1 MLRWAKRLFSS
12 QLEPEN
18 LEEDP
23 ISDQTDKIIQESET
37 TQSLLNRDLIMDNSR
52 EPASDQFGSIDDHL
66 GTSTKKHKKDKK
78 KKNKNKSMGGSASV
92 LRREYQIAGIQES
105 PEDVGASER
114 NPTTSPTPPSE
125 LSAKKEKRR
134 RQRSN
139 QIAFI
144 GDADRQE
151 ASPEGYPSGQVDR
164 PELDTE
170 ELAELGNT
178 KRSKSQQKRKH
189 RKSHQEESQI
199 TYNDHVPNEPVDAAQ
214 LEDTEHQEPE
224 VEVTTT
230 DSMSKKKNRRK
241 NHRSSTSHS
250 APPLEE
256 EISQQ
261 IETKAEEDLTHAN
274 VKSKKKKKSKLE
286 KTIASKVAQGNEEA
300 RERNRFPILINEV
313 PLEDALN
320 NHFGDESYLLKSN
333 TSKRDQLQQN
343 IEENGTQVLDNKS
356 HTSDKSVLSKSKTK
370 KSVAKPK
377 TPKVNRTEAGD
388 ANSAAL
394 LNQFISAGKNRRLEP
409 EPAVPSAKALG
420 KRPAVDEKVEHQSK
434 KRKQIDPDPRNGDI
448 RSMFSD
454 DAQNGG
460 SNVTTSKTKQKT
472 RRPASNIAVFISSP
486 AVRTSRSGNE
496 EIAGWT
502 TSDRRS
508 APAGNAQDSSDD
520 SLEYEEQSVDT
531 SITRRKRYLPVDEPS
546 LVAMEIP
553 KSVKIPKQKQ
563 ATSEKSTNKKSA
575 KAKKDP
581 LSGAKPKR
589 SRSQSVARPRDG
601 NGRLNEDET
610 RRIADAV
617 ELYRVDN
624 DLEQHAL
631 NTIIQNNALMDGKK
645 FWDFMTEEVPDV
657 AKRNL
662 QSWCRRNFHNY
673 AARGVW
679 TPEQDEELMELFKTM
694 PKKWSLIGAQ
704 LNRLPDD
711 CRDRW
716 RNYLSVT
723 NLELGP
729 WKLEEENQL
738 KDAVK
743 KCIDLVREDR
753 RREGLLTPEEENDD
767 TYYEHDISWMKVSE
781 LMDLSRSH
789 LQCYRKWKS
798 IKNREHAT
806 TDDLVAERIVI
817 SNSWKN
823 LKNYQE
829 ATKTLAGEKLQ
840 FLKAIRD
847 CKAGAE
853 SKIDWRAIDEKLD
866 RNHDAMEMRICLRGL
881 VHNITTH
888 ANKTLQ
894 ENVQLLIEAYE
905 QSAPH
910 EPEGYVDLPFESTGL
925 KKRTRKSKTSALF
938 ENNPQLYDVGGS
950 GTKAK
955 MRHRML
961 KTDESQGDHNSAGSQ
976 ESERFNYSVQ
986 VPDSTKKSKRAA
998 PVKKPIK
1005 SFALSTERV
1014 VDSDIENDN
1023 DDGVPTSAQ
1032 KPRSEDEDEDDDE
1045 DEDVQKQ
1052 RSNTKQAT
1060 YKKKSQPA
1068 ARTQKFE
1075 ESSEDEPEHQPESDS
1090 YSDSEDVEMADAQYD
1105 LNDRYP
1111 SNETSQSTQFH
1122 LGSSGSNGN
1131 KKNEQSISRKPDMPL
1146 DDSLHNYPPIDSDED
1161 SEMQDPDE
1169 LQVPAT
1175 PEHELQEGYSEL
1187 REESADLDESGQVY
1201 PNGQGDAESDAE
1213 STMDDMSDI
1222 PAKIIK
1228 KRAPG
1233 INGEGGVYFGR
1244 ESSVDL
1250 DQ

>member
-1 MLRWAKRLFSS
+1 
-12 QLEPEN
+12 
-18 LEEDP
+18 
-23 ISDQTDKIIQESET
+23 
-37 TQSLLNRDLIMDNSR
+37 MDNSR
-52 EPASDQFGSIDDHL
+52 EPASDQYGSIDDHT

-78 KKNKNKSMGGSASV
+78 KKKKSMGGSASV
-92 LRREYQIAGIQES
+92 LQREYRIAGIRES
-105 PEDVGASER
+105 PDDVGASER
-114 NPTTSPTPPSE
+114 DPAPSPTPASE
-125 LSAKKEKRR
+125 LSSKKEKRR
-134 RQRSN
+134 HRKSN
-139 QIAFI
+139 QNAHTEDVH
-144 GDADRQE
+144 GQE
-151 ASPEGYPSGQVDR
+151 ASSEAYPSGQADQ
-164 PELDTE
+164 PELGT
-170 ELAELGNT
+170 AELTQWGNT
-178 KRSKSQQKRKH
+178 KQSKSKQMRKH
-189 RKSHQEESQI
+189 RKSLPEESR
-199 TYNDHVPNEPVDAAQ
+199 TSYEDDVPNEPVDAAQ
-214 LEDTEHQEPE
+214 LEDTEYQEPE
-224 VEVTTT
+224 GEMAIT
-230 DSMSKKKNRRK
+230 DSASKKKNRRK
-241 NHRSSTSHS
+241 NHRSSTLNLE
-250 APPLEE
+250 PLGGE
-256 EISQQ
+256 EIRQQ
-261 IETKAEEDLTHAN
+261 TETKAEADLTHAN
-274 VKSKKKKKSKLE
+274 EKSKKKRKSKLE
-286 KTIASKVAQGNEEA
+286 KIFASEVAQGNEEA
-300 RERNRFPILINEV
+300 RDRNQSPILIDED
-313 PLEDALN
+313 PLADAEN
-320 NHFGDESYLLKSN
+320 NHFGDESYPLKSN
-333 TSKRDQLQQN
+333 TSKRDHSQEN
-343 IEENGTQVLDNKS
+343 NEENGAQAQGNKS
-356 HTSDKSVLSKSKTK
+356 HASDKSIPSKSKAK
-370 KSVAKPK
+370 KSVAKTK
-377 TPKVNRTEAGD
+377 TPKVKRTEAGD

-394 LNQFISAGKNRRLEP
+394 LNQFISAGKNRRLES
-409 EPAVPSAKALG
+409 EPAVLSAKALG
-420 KRPAVDEKVEHQSK
+420 KRPAVDEQVEQQSK

-454 DAQNGG
+454 DSQNGG
-460 SNVTTSKTKQKT
+460 STVTASKIKQKM
-472 RRPASNIAVFISSP
+472 RQPASNVDVAVSSP

-496 EIAGWT
+496 EMAGWT
-502 TSDRRS
+502 ASDRRS
-508 APAGNAQDSSDD
+508 ASSGNTQESSDD
-520 SLEYEEQSVDT
+520 TSEYEGKSVDT
-531 SITRRKRYLPVDEPS
+531 STTRRKRYLPVDEPS
-546 LVAMEIP
+546 LVSMETP
-553 KSVKIPKQKQ
+553 KLGKKQKQ
-563 ATSEKSTNKKSA
+563 KQGTSEKSTNKKST

-581 LSGAKPKR
+581 SSGAKPKR
-589 SRSQSVARPRDG
+589 SRSQSATRSRDG

-610 RRIADAV
+610 RKIADAV

-631 NTIIQNNALMDGKK
+631 NTIIQNNALNDGKK

-694 PKKWSLIGAQ
+694 PKKWALIGAR

-729 WKLEEENQL
+729 WKLEEEHQL

-767 TYYEHDISWMKVSE
+767 TYHEHDISWMKVSE

-823 LKNYQE
+823 LKSYQE

-847 CKAGAE
+847 SKAGAE

-881 VHNITTH
+881 VHNINTH
-888 ANKTLQ
+888 TNKTLQ

-925 KKRTRKSKTSALF
+925 KKRTRKSKTSPLF
-938 ENNPQLYDVGGS
+938 ENNPELYDVGGS
-950 GTKAK
+950 SSKVK

-961 KTDESQGDHNSAGSQ
+961 KADESQEDQNSAGNQ
-976 ESERFNYSVQ
+976 KSEQANNSVQ
-986 VPDSTKKSKRAA
+986 VPDSAKKSKRAA

-1014 VDSDIENDN
+1014 VDSDVENDS

-1032 KPRSEDEDEDDDE
+1032 KPRSEDEDDGEDA
-1045 DEDVQKQ
+1045 QKP
-1052 RSNTKQAT
+1052 RSKTKQAT
-1060 YKKKSQPA
+1060 HKKKSQLA
-1068 ARTQKFE
+1068 ARTEIVE
-1075 ESSEDEPEHQPESDS
+1075 ESSDGEPERQPESDPD
-1090 YSDSEDVEMADAQYD
+1090 SDSEDVEMADAQYD
-1105 LNDRYP
+1105 LNDKYR

-1131 KKNEQSISRKPDMPL
+1131 KKNKHSIGRESEDIPL
-1146 DDSLHNYPPIDSDED
+1146 DDSVHNYSPVDSDED
-1161 SEMQDPDE
+1161 SEMQDPNE
-1169 LQVPAT
+1169 LLQVPAT

-1187 REESADLDESGQVY
+1187 RQESADLDESSQVY
-1201 PNGQGDAESDAE
+1201 PNGQGDPESDAE

-1222 PAKIIK
+1222 PAKVIK

>member
-1 MLRWAKRLFSS
+1 MLSWAKGLFSS

-18 LEEDP
+18 LEEDQ
-23 ISDQTDKIIQESET
+23 ISDQTDKITQESKT
-37 TQSLLNRDLIMDNSR
+37 TRSLLNRDPIMDNSR
-52 EPASDQFGSIDDHL
+52 EPASDQFGSIDDHI
-66 GTSTKKHKKDKK
+66 GSSTKKHKKDK

-92 LRREYQIAGIQES
+92 LQREYQIAGIQES

-114 NPTTSPTPPSE
+114 NPSTSPTSPSE

-134 RQRSN
+134 RQKSN
-139 QIAFI
+139 QNAYN

-151 ASPEGYPSGQVDR
+151 ASSEAYQSGQVDQ

-170 ELAELGNT
+170 ELTELGNT
-178 KRSKSQQKRKH
+178 KQLKSQQKRKH

-199 TYNDHVPNEPVDAAQ
+199 SYEDYVPNEPVDAAQ

-224 VEVTTT
+224 VEMTTT
-230 DSMSKKKNRRK
+230 DSASKKKNRRK

-250 APPLEE
+250 APLGEE
-256 EISQQ
+256 EVLRQV
-261 IETKAEEDLTHAN
+261 ETKAEEDLTHASER
-274 VKSKKKKKSKLE
+274 SKKKKKSKLE
-286 KTIASKVAQGNEEA
+286 KTVASEVAQGNEED
-300 RERNRFPILINEV
+300 RDRNRFPILIDDV

-320 NHFGDESYLLKSN
+320 KHFGDESYLLKS
-333 TSKRDQLQQN
+333 SKRDQSQEN
-343 IEENGTQVLDNKS
+343 IEENGTQVLGNKS
-356 HTSDKSVLSKSKTK
+356 HTSDKSIPSKSKAK

-394 LNQFISAGKNRRLEP
+394 LNQFISAGKNRRLES

-420 KRPAVDEKVEHQSK
+420 KRPAIDEQVEHQSK

-454 DAQNGG
+454 DAQHGG
-460 SNVTTSKTKQKT
+460 STVTASKTKQKK
-472 RRPASNIAVFISSP
+472 RQPASNFDVVISSP

-496 EIAGWT
+496 EMAGWT
-502 TSDRRS
+502 ASDKRS
-508 APAGNAQDSSDD
+508 SSAGNAQDSSDD
-520 SLEYEEQSVDT
+520 SSEYEEQSVDT
-531 SITRRKRYLPVDEPS
+531 STTRRKRYLPVDEPS
-546 LVAMEIP
+546 LVAMETP
-553 KSVKIPKQKQ
+553 KSGKNPKQKQ
-563 ATSEKSTNKKSA
+563 APSEKSTNQKSA
-575 KAKKDP
+575 KARKD
-581 LSGAKPKR
+581 LSSGAKPKR
-589 SRSQSVARPRDG
+589 SKSQSVTRPRDG

-624 DLEQHAL
+624 GLEQHAL
-631 NTIIQNNALMDGKK
+631 NTIIQNNALIDGKK

-743 KCIDLVREDR
+743 RCIDLVREDR
-753 RREGLLTPEEENDD
+753 RREGLLTPEVENDD
-767 TYYEHDISWMKVSE
+767 TYHEHDISWMKVSE

-798 IKNREHAT
+798 IKNRERAS

-823 LKNYQE
+823 LKSYQE

-847 CKAGAE
+847 SKAGAE

-938 ENNPQLYDVGGS
+938 EDNPELYDVGGS
-950 GTKAK
+950 GSKAK

-961 KTDESQGDHNSAGSQ
+961 KTDESQGDRNSASNQ
-976 ESERFNYSVQ
+976 ESEQFNNSVQ
-986 VPDSTKKSKRAA
+986 VPDSAKKSKRAA
-998 PVKKPIK
+998 LVKKPIK

-1014 VDSDIENDN
+1014 ADSDVENDN

-1032 KPRSEDEDEDDDE
+1032 KPRSEDEDD
-1045 DEDVQKQ
+1045 DEDVQKS
-1052 RSNTKQAT
+1052 RSKTKKASH
-1060 YKKKSQPA
+1060 KKSQLA
-1068 ARTQKFE
+1068 TRTKIVE
-1075 ESSEDEPEHQPESDS
+1075 DSSEDEPERQPESDS
-1090 YSDSEDVEMADAQYD
+1090 NSDSEDVEMADAQYD
-1105 LNDRYP
+1105 LNDKYP

-1131 KKNEQSISRKPDMPL
+1131 KKNKHPISRKPDISL
-1146 DDSLHNYPPIDSDED
+1146 DDSVHNYSPVDSDED

-1201 PNGQGDAESDAE
+1201 PNGQGDAESDAD
-1213 STMDDMSDI
+1213 SIMDDMSDI
-1222 PAKIIK
+1222 PAKVIK

>member
-1 MLRWAKRLFSS
+1 MLSWAKGLFSS

-23 ISDQTDKIIQESET
+23 ISDQADKITQESET
-37 TQSLLNRDLIMDNSR
+37 TLSLLSRDLVMDNSR
-52 EPASDQFGSIDDHL
+52 EPASDQLAGVDDHA

-78 KKNKNKSMGGSASV
+78 KNRNTSMGGSASV
-92 LRREYQIAGIQES
+92 LQREYQIAGIQEG

-114 NPTTSPTPPSE
+114 NPATSPTPASE

-134 RQRSN
+134 RQKSN
-139 QIAFI
+139 QNAHTE
-144 GDADRQE
+144 DAGGQE
-151 ASPEGYPSGQVDR
+151 ASPEAYPSGQVDQ
-164 PELDTE
+164 PELRTE
-170 ELAELGNT
+170 ELTELGNIQQP
-178 KRSKSQQKRKH
+178 KSKQKRKH

-199 TYNDHVPNEPVDAAQ
+199 SYEDYVPNEPVDAAQ

-224 VEVTTT
+224 DEITTT
-230 DSMSKKKNRRK
+230 DSALKKKNRRK
-241 NHRSSTSHS
+241 NHKSSTSHS
-250 APPLEE
+250 APPGEE
-256 EISQQ
+256 ETLQQ
-261 IETKAEEDLTHAN
+261 IETEVEADWAHAN
-274 VKSKKKKKSKLE
+274 EKSKKKKKTKLE
-286 KTIASKVAQGNEEA
+286 KTVASGVAQGAKEA
-300 RERNRFPILINEV
+300 RDKNQFPPSFNEV
-313 PLEDALN
+313 PLEDALK
-320 NHFGDESYLLKSN
+320 NHFGDESDLSKSN
-333 TSKRDQLQQN
+333 TGKRDQTREIIKETGSQVQ
-343 IEENGTQVLDNKS
+343 GTKN
-356 HTSDKSVLSKSKTK
+356 HASDKPIPTKSKPK

-394 LNQFISAGKNRRLEP
+394 LNQFISAGKNRRVEP
-409 EPAVPSAKALG
+409 ESAVPSAKALG
-420 KRPAVDEKVEHQSK
+420 KRPAVDEQAEHQSK
-434 KRKQIDPDPRNGDI
+434 KRKQIDSDSRNGDI

-460 SNVTTSKTKQKT
+460 SIVTASKTKPKIRQL
-472 RRPASNIAVFISSP
+472 ASNVDVAISSP

-496 EIAGWT
+496 EMAGWT
-502 TSDRRS
+502 ASDRRS
-508 APAGNAQDSSDD
+508 ASAGNAQDSSDD
-520 SLEYEEQSVDT
+520 NSVYEEQSVDAST
-531 SITRRKRYLPVDEPS
+531 TRRKRYLPVDEPS
-546 LVAMEIP
+546 LLAMETP
-553 KSVKIPKQKQ
+553 KSGKKPKQNR
-563 ATSEKSTNKKSA
+563 ATSDKPSNKKSV

-581 LSGAKPKR
+581 SSGAKPKR
-589 SRSQSVARPRDG
+589 SRSQSVTRPRDG
-601 NGRLNEDET
+601 NGRLNDDET

-631 NTIIQNNALMDGKK
+631 NTIIQNNALNDGKK

-679 TPEQDEELMELFKTM
+679 TAEQDEELMELFKTM

-729 WKLEEENQL
+729 WKLEEEHQL

-743 KCIDLVREDR
+743 KCIDLVREDK

-767 TYYEHDISWMKVSE
+767 TYHEHDISWMKVSE

-823 LKNYQE
+823 LKSYQE

-847 CKAGAE
+847 SKAGAE

-938 ENNPQLYDVGGS
+938 ENNPDLYDVGGS
-950 GTKAK
+950 GSKAK

-961 KTDESQGDHNSAGSQ
+961 KTDESQGGHNSAGNQ
-976 ESERFNYSVQ
+976 ESEQSSDSVQ
-986 VPDSTKKSKRAA
+986 VPDSAKKSKRAA
-998 PVKKPIK
+998 PVKKPTK

-1014 VDSDIENDN
+1014 VDSDVENDN

-1032 KPRSEDEDEDDDE
+1032 KPRSEDETDDE
-1045 DEDVQKQ
+1045 DVPKP
-1052 RSNTKQAT
+1052 RSKTKQAT
-1060 YKKKSQPA
+1060 HKKK
-1068 ARTQKFE
+1068 TQVTVKTKIVE
-1075 ESSEDEPEHQPESDS
+1075 ESSDDEPERQPESYS
-1090 YSDSEDVEMADAQYD
+1090 NSDSEDAEMADAHYD
-1105 LNDRYP
+1105 LNDKYP

-1122 LGSSGSNGN
+1122 LGSSDFYGN
-1131 KKNEQSISRKPDMPL
+1131 KKNKHSISREPEDITV
-1146 DDSLHNYPPIDSDED
+1146 DDSVHNHAPVDSDED
-1161 SEMQDPDE
+1161 FEMQDPDE

-1187 REESADLDESGQVY
+1187 REESADLDESGQIY
-1201 PNGQGDAESDAE
+1201 QNGLGDAESDAE
-1213 STMDDMSDI
+1213 SIMDDMSDI
-1222 PAKIIK
+1222 PAKVIK

-1233 INGEGGVYFGR
+1233 INDEGGVYFGK

>member
-1 MLRWAKRLFSS
+1 MLSWAKGLFSS

-37 TQSLLNRDLIMDNSR
+37 TPSLLNNDRIMDNSR
-52 EPASDQFGSIDDHL
+52 EPASDQFGGIDDHIV
-66 GTSTKKHKKDKK
+66 TSAKKHKKDKK
-78 KKNKNKSMGGSASV
+78 KYKNKSMGGSASV
-92 LRREYQIAGIQES
+92 LQREYQIAGIQES
-105 PEDVGASER
+105 LEDVGASEE
-114 NPTTSPTPPSE
+114 NPATSPAPASE
-125 LSAKKEKRR
+125 LSARKEKRKR
-134 RQRSN
+134 RKSN
-139 QIAFI
+139 QNAHTE
-144 GDADRQE
+144 DAERQE
-151 ASPEGYPSGQVDR
+151 ASPEAYPSGQVDQ
-164 PELDTE
+164 PEIGTE
-170 ELAELGNT
+170 ELTKLGNT
-178 KRSKSQQKRKH
+178 KQSKSQQKRKH

-199 TYNDHVPNEPVDAAQ
+199 NYEDYFPNEPIDAAQ
-214 LEDTEHQEPE
+214 LEDAELQEPE
-224 VEVTTT
+224 IEMSTT
-230 DSMSKKKNRRK
+230 DSASKKKNRRK
-241 NHRSSTSHS
+241 NHRANSSHP
-250 APPLEE
+250 APLGEE
-256 EISQQ
+256 EILQQ
-261 IETKAEEDLTHAN
+261 TETKAEGDLIHVN
-274 VKSKKKKKSKLE
+274 EKSKKKKRSKLE
-286 KTIASKVAQGNEEA
+286 KTVASEVAQGNEEA
-300 RERNRFPILINEV
+300 HDRNQLPILIDEV

-333 TSKRDQLQQN
+333 TSKRDQPQKT
-343 IEENGTQVLDNKS
+343 IEENGTRLLGNKS
-356 HTSDKSVLSKSKTK
+356 HTSDKSISSKSKAK

-394 LNQFISAGKNRRLEP
+394 LNQFISAGKSHRLES
-409 EPAVPSAKALG
+409 EPVVPSAKALG
-420 KRPAVDEKVEHQSK
+420 KRPAVDEQIEHQSK

-454 DAQNGG
+454 DAQHGG
-460 SNVTTSKTKQKT
+460 STVTASKTKQK
-472 RRPASNIAVFISSP
+472 RRQFTSNVDVAVSSP

-496 EIAGWT
+496 EMAGWT
-502 TSDRRS
+502 ASDRRS
-508 APAGNAQDSSDD
+508 ASAGNAQDSSDD
-520 SLEYEEQSVDT
+520 SSEYKEQAGDT
-531 SITRRKRYLPVDEPS
+531 STTRRKRYLPVDEPS
-546 LVAMEIP
+546 LVAMETP
-553 KSVKIPKQKQ
+553 KSGKKPKQKP

-575 KAKKDP
+575 KVKKDP
-581 LSGAKPKR
+581 STGAKSKR
-589 SRSQSVARPRDG
+589 SRSQSVTRPRDG

-631 NTIIQNNALMDGKK
+631 NTIIQNNALNDGKK

-694 PKKWSLIGAQ
+694 PKKWSQIGAR

-729 WKLEEENQL
+729 WKLEEEHQL

-767 TYYEHDISWMKVSE
+767 TYHEHDISWMKVSE

-823 LKNYQE
+823 LKSYQE

-847 CKAGAE
+847 SKAGAE

-938 ENNPQLYDVGGS
+938 EDNPELYDVGGS
-950 GTKAK
+950 GSKPK

-961 KTDESQGDHNSAGSQ
+961 KTDESQGDHNSAGDQ
-976 ESERFNYSVQ
+976 ESEQFNDSVQ
-986 VPDSTKKSKRAA
+986 VPDSAKKSKRAA
-998 PVKKPIK
+998 LIKKPIK

-1014 VDSDIENDN
+1014 VDSDVENDI

-1032 KPRSEDEDEDDDE
+1032 KPRSEDEDD
-1045 DEDVQKQ
+1045 DEDVQKP
-1052 RSNTKQAT
+1052 RSKTKQAT
-1060 YKKKSQPA
+1060 HKKKSQLA
-1068 ARTQKFE
+1068 ARTKIVE
-1075 ESSEDEPEHQPESDS
+1075 ESSEDEPERQPESGS
-1090 YSDSEDVEMADAQYD
+1090 NSDSEDVEMADARSD
-1105 LNDRYP
+1105 LNDKHA
-1111 SNETSQSTQFH
+1111 SNETSQSTQFR
-1122 LGSSGSNGN
+1122 LGNNGSNGN
-1131 KKNEQSISRKPDMPL
+1131 KKNKHSNSRQPEDLSL
-1146 DDSLHNYPPIDSDED
+1146 DDSVHNYSPVDSDED

-1187 REESADLDESGQVY
+1187 RDESADLDESGQVY

-1222 PAKIIK
+1222 PAKVI

-1233 INGEGGVYFGR
+1233 VHGEGGVYFGR

>member
-1 MLRWAKRLFSS
+1 MLSWAKGLFSS
-12 QLEPEN
+12 QLEPEI

-23 ISDQTDKIIQESET
+23 ISDQTDKIIQESEA
-37 TQSLLNRDLIMDNSR
+37 TQSLLNRDLIMNNSR
-52 EPASDQFGSIDDHL
+52 EPASDQFGSIDDHI
-66 GTSTKKHKKDKK
+66 GTSTEKHKKDKK

-92 LRREYQIAGIQES
+92 LQREYQIAGIQES

-134 RQRSN
+134 RQKSN
-139 QIAFI
+139 QNAST

-151 ASPEGYPSGQVDR
+151 ASPEAYPSGQVDR

-170 ELAELGNT
+170 ELTELGNT
-178 KRSKSQQKRKH
+178 KRPKSQQKRKH

-199 TYNDHVPNEPVDAAQ
+199 IYEDYVPNEPVDAAQ

-230 DSMSKKKNRRK
+230 DSVSKKKNRRK
-241 NHRSSTSHS
+241 SHRSSTSHS
-250 APPLEE
+250 APLGEE
-256 EISQQ
+256 EILQQ
-261 IETKAEEDLTHAN
+261 IETKAEEDFTHAN
-274 VKSKKKKKSKLE
+274 KKSKKNKKAKLE
-286 KTIASKVAQGNEEA
+286 KAVASEVAQGNEEA
-300 RERNRFPILINEV
+300 RDRNRFPNLIDEV

-320 NHFGDESYLLKSN
+320 NRFGDESYLLKSN
-333 TSKRDQLQQN
+333 TSKRDQSQEN
-343 IEENGTQVLDNKS
+343 IEENGTQVLDNKI
-356 HTSDKSVLSKSKTK
+356 HTSGRSIPSKSKAK

-394 LNQFISAGKNRRLEP
+394 LNQFISAGKNRRLES

-420 KRPAVDEKVEHQSK
+420 KRPAADEQVEHQSK

-460 SNVTTSKTKQKT
+460 SSVTASKTKPKT
-472 RRPASNIAVFISSP
+472 RRPASNIGVFISSP

-496 EIAGWT
+496 EMAGWT
-502 TSDRRS
+502 ASDRRS
-508 APAGNAQDSSDD
+508 ASARNAQDSSDD
-520 SLEYEEQSVDT
+520 SSEYEEQSVDT
-531 SITRRKRYLPVDEPS
+531 STTRRKRYLPVDEPS
-546 LVAMEIP
+546 LVAMETP
-553 KSVKIPKQKQ
+553 KSGKKPKQKQ

-575 KAKKDP
+575 KVKKDP
-581 LSGAKPKR
+581 SSGAKPKR
-589 SRSQSVARPRDG
+589 SRSQSVTRPRDG

-631 NTIIQNNALMDGKK
+631 NTIIQNNALIDGKK

-729 WKLEEENQL
+729 WKLEEEHQL

-767 TYYEHDISWMKVSE
+767 TYHEHDISWMKVSE

-798 IKNREHAT
+798 IKNRERAT

-847 CKAGAE
+847 SKAGAE

-938 ENNPQLYDVGGS
+938 ENNPELYDVGGS
-950 GTKAK
+950 GSKAK

-961 KTDESQGDHNSAGSQ
+961 KADESQGDNNSAGSQ
-976 ESERFNYSVQ
+976 ESEQFNDSVQ
-986 VPDSTKKSKRAA
+986 VPDSAKKSKRAA

-1005 SFALSTERV
+1005 SFALSTERI
-1014 VDSDIENDN
+1014 VDSDVENDN

-1032 KPRSEDEDEDDDE
+1032 KPRSEDD
-1045 DEDVQKQ
+1045 DEDVQKP
-1052 RSNTKQAT
+1052 RSKTKQAT
-1060 YKKKSQPA
+1060 HKKNSQLA
-1068 ARTQKFE
+1068 TRTKFVDE
-1075 ESSEDEPEHQPESDS
+1075 NSEDEPERQPESDPD
-1090 YSDSEDVEMADAQYD
+1090 SDSEDVEMADAQYD
-1105 LNDRYP
+1105 LNDKYS
-1111 SNETSQSTQFH
+1111 SNKTSQSTQFH
-1122 LGSSGSNGN
+1122 LGSSSSDGN
-1131 KKNEQSISRKPDMPL
+1131 KKNKHFVNRKPDVTL
-1146 DDSLHNYPPIDSDED
+1146 DASAHNYSPVDSDGD

-1201 PNGQGDAESDAE
+1201 SNGQGDAESDVE
-1213 STMDDMSDI
+1213 SIMDDMSDI